1 MARER
6 TGDAST
12 RKWLAAAVLAALA
25 MLVWLGWHA
34 VEAVVTLQQL
44 RESHAVAAE
53 EHDAMLR
60 LEAEVQRTA
69 QLAIATGKAE
79 WLVRHAETE
88 LRLRGLIEA
97 VRADTKVGAAF
108 LGVAIAALDEMSRI
122 EQLALKLLHAGQSTE
137 AFRLVTGAE
146 YATHLAALGGAI
158 RQFDDSYHGWM
169 LEQSLGLTRSEAFSL
184 LGALVLFGAAI
195 GAWLLLVKRL
205 QREKLALSREKAALS
220 REVEARNRAEA
231 ELLRAQKFQALGAF
245 SGTVA
250 HDVDN
255 MLSAVAGYA
264 ALADTAC
271 GEQARRSALAG
282 LHRALRQGRGLTRN
296 LLSFARNESAA
307 LQAVELGAVMTQTRE
322 WLQPLLPAGITLAAK
337 SEVDGQLWVEADPV
351 RLQQAVINLALNA
364 RDAMPDGGTL
374 TVRLSRHATDRSGD
388 IPGQAPMACIGISDT
403 GIGMDA
409 ATLRQAREPFFST
422 KPAGKGTGL
431 GLVSA
436 ERIAEA
442 LGGSLEIESVPGA
455 GTRACIALPERADL
469 APPGPSAGSPSLVLL
484 ASTNGY
490 WRQLLAHTLE
500 ESGMPVRQC
509 DGPGEAD
516 FELERARSAALLIL
530 DWTSTPESAATW
542 LRTLRASKVAAPVIL
557 VLDDNPAETDDAVHS
572 QLVDLAL
579 VVSRRAR
586 LGELVKLAHR
596 LAAGDSVVTTP

>member
-12 RKWLAAAVLAALA
+12 RKWLAAAMLAAVA
-25 MLVWLGWHA
+25 MLAWLGWHA
-34 VEAVVTLQQL
+34 VETVVTLQQL
-44 RESHAVAAE
+44 RESHAAAAQG
-53 EHDAMLR
+53 HDAMLR

-69 QLAIATGKAE
+69 QLAIATGQAE

-88 LRLRGLIEA
+88 QRLRGLIEE
-97 VRADTKVGAAF
+97 VRADTMVGADI
-108 LGVAIAALDEMSRI
+108 LGLAITALDAMSHI
-122 EQLALKLLHAGQSTE
+122 EQRALTLLDAGQGTE
-137 AFRLVTGAE
+137 AFRLVTGDG
-146 YATHLAALGGAI
+146 YAAHLAALGGAI

-195 GAWLLLVKRL
+195 AAWLLLVKRL

-231 ELLRAQKFQALGAF
+231 ELLRAQKFQALGSF

-271 GEQARRSALAG
+271 GEQARRTALAG
-282 LHRALRQGRGLTRN
+282 LDRALRQGRGLTRN

-307 LQAVELGAVMTQTRE
+307 LQPVELGAVMAQTRE
-322 WLQPLLPAGITLAAK
+322 WLQPLLPAGITLEAK
-337 SEVDGQLWVEADPV
+337 SEVDGELWVEADPV
-351 RLQQAVINLALNA
+351 QLQQAVINLALNA
-364 RDAMPDGGTL
+364 RDAMPGGGTL
-374 TVRLSRHATDRSGD
+374 TVNLSRQATDRSGNV
-388 IPGQAPMACIGISDT
+388 PGQAPMACIGVSDT

-436 ERIAEA
+436 ERIAGG
-442 LGGSLEIESVPGA
+442 LGGSLEIESVPGV
-455 GTRACIALPERADL
+455 GTRACIVLPERADL
-469 APPGPSAGSPSLVLL
+469 APPEPLAGTSWVVLV
-484 ASTNGY
+484 ASNNGY
-490 WRQLLAHTLE
+490 WRELLAKTLE
-500 ESGMPVRQC
+500 ESGMRVQQC
-509 DGPGEAD
+509 GGPGEAVV
-516 FELERARSAALLIL
+516 EPESAQGATLLIL
-530 DWTSTPESAATW
+530 DWTGTPESAVTW
-542 LRTLRASKVAAPVIL
+542 LRTLRASKAAAPVIL
-557 VLDDNPAETDDAVHS
+557 VLDDNPGEADEHVHS

-596 LAAGDSVVTTP
+596 LAAGDFLVPAP